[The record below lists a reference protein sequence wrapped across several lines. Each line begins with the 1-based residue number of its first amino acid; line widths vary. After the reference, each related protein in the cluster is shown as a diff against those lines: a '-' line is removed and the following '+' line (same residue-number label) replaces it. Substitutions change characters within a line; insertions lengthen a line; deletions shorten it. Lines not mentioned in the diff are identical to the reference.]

1 MKNLFWKRL
10 GLGLAAFWLLGPA
23 MSQEFDVRVP
33 MQERSAATF
42 YISAEIQGF
51 GRSDFLVDTG
61 SGYMTINEET
71 LAALTAQG
79 QAEYLKDLSGILAN
93 GDRLRVPVYRIKR
106 LAIGGRCELEDVE
119 AAVFPGKSRQI
130 LGLSVLSRT
139 APFVFSTDPAELR
152 LTCGG
157 DSLASAAEA
166 PPG

>member
-1 MKNLFWKRL
+1 MKNLFWKRV

-42 YISAEIQGF
+42 YVTAEIHGF

-71 LAALTAQG
+71 LAALMENE
-79 QAEYLKDLSGILAN
+79 QAEYLRELSGILAN

-106 LAIGGRCELEDVE
+106 LAIGGLCEVRDVE

-130 LGLSVLSRT
+130 LGLSVLTRT

-152 LTCGG
+152 LTCGKG
-157 DSLASAAEA
+157 SLAAAGEA